1 MFLLN
6 LLRIIPLYQPEE
18 EYIRSQLSIDR
29 DGKSFREKF
38 ESREN
43 SVARIESNRVESKVS
58 MNERKGGGKKG
69 DETGQRNGAQDRS
82 MCKNDSQRIHYP
94 ERN

>member
-1 MFLLN
+1 MENRFGKNLN
-6 LLRIIPLYQPEE
+6 L
-18 EYIRSQLSIDR
+18 
-29 DGKSFREKF
+29 
-38 ESREN
+38 
-43 SVARIESNRVESKVS
+43 ARIAWRESKVS
-58 MNERKGGGKKG
+58 TNEREEGGKKG